1 MSKTKKILHWVDF
14 GTSLFQLFTQK
25 MSEYETLRES
35 YAHPVPN
42 PEVQLPPFPDNIG
55 NDWVKVSEG
64 PIPDTD
70 LDSNGILRGSNP
82 KTHGSSASSLH
93 LTDADEDI
101 LGRR

>member
-35 YAHPVPN
+35 YVHPVPN
-42 PEVQLPPFPDNIG
+42 SSIRLPATPDNLG
-55 NDWVKVSEG
+55 NGWVKVSEG

-70 LDSNGILRGSNP
+70 LDTNGILKGSTP
-82 KTHGSSASSLH
+82 KLPLSSASSLN